1 MTVEGILETRQV
13 SRKGEARPFGCR
25 VYMFRVLRLRVWVLR
40 AVAIRGGGAKSAWYD
55 QWLDSSDY
63 PDGKPLLILSLI
75 LCTTIW

>member
-40 AVAIRGGGAKSAWYD
+40 AVAIRGGGGGEISVVR
-55 QWLDSSDY
+55 SMV
-63 PDGKPLLILSLI
+63 G
-75 LCTTIW
+75 